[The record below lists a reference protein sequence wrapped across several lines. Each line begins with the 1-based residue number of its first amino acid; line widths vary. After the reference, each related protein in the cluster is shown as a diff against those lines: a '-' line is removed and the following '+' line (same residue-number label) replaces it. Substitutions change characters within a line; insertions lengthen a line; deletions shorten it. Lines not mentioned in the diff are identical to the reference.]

1 MPEEITILTSTNL
14 SGAILICIV
23 VNGCLF
29 AQSLPNPFASTHNS
43 AAIDSA
49 QFELNIPDV
58 YADDPTMVHQVIFRD
73 PEGSSWNEV
82 TMNELYQACTLQTY
96 SAGIELN
103 TSSSFLEWYNRS
115 ENDTAVATQSPKN
128 SDDAFPVPAYLQ
140 ADLGADPVGD
150 AEDAA
155 GSYLDITHCYA
166 SYSDAKLYFRL
177 DNNGGGFPTSA
188 GFTWFIYSVG
198 ILDPDA
204 SDAVAYALVYA
215 NVPLLLS
222 PGLYAISAADSSFT
236 KISDIETSVSGNSLS
251 MSCDIA
257 SLTAQPGWSDWPPP
271 SGFIGASPVTATQ
284 SLTDLATNDI
294 GKYALYMPESNMAD
308 FLFNQA
314 PVLSN
319 GTVEVS
325 DSGMVFASV
334 TYTDSDGHLA
344 VVRDFHFG
352 SEVYL
357 MTACEKGYTDGA
369 LFETS
374 ATVDSTGWHNYYFEF
389 SDGAETVST
398 VLDSVYV
405 AVVSYVAGDADGS
418 GGVDIDDIVYLVSYI
433 FSGGPVPDPME
444 AGDADCSGGVDI
456 DDAVFLI
463 NFIFSSGPP
472 PCSA

>member
-1 MPEEITILTSTNL
+1 MPEDIAVLTKISL

-23 VNGCLF
+23 VSGSLF
-29 AQSLPNPFASTHNS
+29 AQSFPNPFASAHNS
-43 AAIDSA
+43 AAVDSV
-49 QFELNIPDV
+49 QFELDILDV

-73 PEGSSWNEV
+73 PGISGWDEV
-82 TMNELYQACTLQTY
+82 TMDELYQACTLQTH
-96 SAGIELN
+96 SARVELN

-150 AEDAA
+150 AENAA

-166 SYSDAKLYFRL
+166 SYSDTKLYFRL
-177 DNNGGGFPTSA
+177 DNNGGGFPTSS

-198 ILDPDA
+198 IVDPDA

-222 PGLYAISAADSSFT
+222 PGLYGISATDSSFT
-236 KISDIETSVSGNSLS
+236 KISDIETSISGNSLS
-251 MSCDIA
+251 MSCDIS

-284 SLTDLATNDI
+284 SLTDLVANDI
-294 GKYALYMPESNMAD
+294 GKYVIYMPESNLAD

-319 GTVEVS
+319 GAVEVP

-334 TYTDSDGHLA
+334 TYTDSDGHLP
-344 VVRDFHFG
+344 VIRDFHCE
-352 SEVYL
+352 SEVYP
-357 MTACEKGYTDGA
+357 MTACEKDYEIGA

-374 ATVDSTGWHNYYFEF
+374 ATVDSTGWYHYYFEF
-389 SDGAETVST
+389 SDGAESVST
-398 VLDSVYV
+398 VLDSTYV
-405 AVVSYVAGDADGS
+405 EVVSYVAGDADGS
-418 GGVDIDDIVYLVSYI
+418 GEVDIDDIVYLVSYI
-433 FSGGPVPDPME
+433 FSGGPEPDPME

-456 DDAVFLI
+456 DDAVYLI
-463 NFIFSSGPP
+463 NYIFSGGPP
-472 PCSA
+472 PCSP